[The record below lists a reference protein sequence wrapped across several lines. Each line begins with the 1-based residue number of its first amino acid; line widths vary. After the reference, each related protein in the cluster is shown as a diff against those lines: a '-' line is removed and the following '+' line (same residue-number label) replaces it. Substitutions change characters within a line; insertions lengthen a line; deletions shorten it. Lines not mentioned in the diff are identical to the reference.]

1 MRGEGRLHVMN
12 SSHEKAREDLWGEPM
27 DVKEAVGRLHV
38 MNSSHELHVM
48 NSSHELH
55 VINSSH
61 EAVGRLH
68 VMNSS
73 HELHVMNSSHE
84 LHVINSSH
92 EWHVMNSSHEKA
104 PEDLWGEPMDVV
116 KGRVGLLVTLPLP
129 WVGGSCDGGDEGEET
144 LQSLPRWIMAWG
156 ESV

>member
-1 MRGEGRLHVMN
+1 M
-12 SSHEKAREDLWGEPM
+12 
-27 DVKEAVGRLHV
+27 
-38 MNSSHELHVM
+38 
-48 NSSHELH
+48 
-55 VINSSH
+55 
-61 EAVGRLH
+61 
-68 VMNSS
+68 
-73 HELHVMNSSHE
+73 HVMNSSHE

-116 KGRVGLLVTLPLP
+116 KGRVGLPVTLPLP
-129 WVGGSCDGGDEGEET
+129 WVGGSCDCGDEGEET

>member
-1 MRGEGRLHVMN
+1 
-12 SSHEKAREDLWGEPM
+12 M
-27 DVKEAVGRLHV
+27 DVKEAVGR
-38 MNSSHELHVM
+38 LHVM

-73 HELHVMNSSHE
+73 HELHVM
-84 LHVINSSH
+84 NSSH

-144 LQSLPRWIMAWG
+144 LQSLPRWVMAWG
-156 ESV
+156 ESA

>member
-12 SSHEKAREDLWGEPM
+12 SPHEKAREDLWGEPM
-27 DVKEAVGRLHV
+27 DVK
-38 MNSSHELHVM
+38 
-48 NSSHELH
+48 
-55 VINSSH
+55 

>member
-1 MRGEGRLHVMN
+1 MN
-12 SSHEKAREDLWGEPM
+12 SSHEKARGDLWGEPM

-48 NSSHELH
+48 
-55 VINSSH
+55 
-61 EAVGRLH
+61 
-68 VMNSS
+68 
-73 HELHVMNSSHE
+73 
-84 LHVINSSH
+84 NSSH

-144 LQSLPRWIMAWG
+144 LQSLPRWVMAWG
-156 ESV
+156 ESA

>member
-1 MRGEGRLHVMN
+1 MGRLHVMN

-38 MNSSHELHVM
+38 MNSSHEL
-48 NSSHELH
+48 
-55 VINSSH
+55 
-61 EAVGRLH
+61 
-68 VMNSS
+68 
-73 HELHVMNSSHE
+73 
-84 LHVINSSH
+84 
-92 EWHVMNSSHEKA
+92 HVMNSSHEKA

-144 LQSLPRWIMAWG
+144 LQSLPRWVMAWG
-156 ESV
+156 ESA

>member
-1 MRGEGRLHVMN
+1 MRDRSCGVLFVPLSFLVFLVLGDGDTGDVEEG
-12 SSHEKAREDLWGEPM
+12 
-27 DVKEAVGRLHV
+27 VGGLHV

-48 NSSHELH
+48 
-55 VINSSH
+55 
-61 EAVGRLH
+61 
-68 VMNSS
+68 
-73 HELHVMNSSHE
+73 
-84 LHVINSSH
+84 NSSH

>member
-38 MNSSHELHVM
+38 MNSSHELHV
-48 NSSHELH
+48 
-55 VINSSH
+55 INSSH
-61 EAVGRLH
+61 EAVGR
-68 VMNSS
+68 
-73 HELHVMNSSHE
+73 LHVMNSSHE

-144 LQSLPRWIMAWG
+144 LQSLPRWVMAWG
-156 ESV
+156 ESA

>member
-92 EWHVMNSSHEKA
+92 EKA